1 MRNCEGA
8 LIIFYE
14 KMSAPKKKN
23 EDRSKLVMKNKKT
36 GRKSDSLIHCIP
48 QFSQVACLNI
58 LSNVGGREGLKEK
71 KPNFCNREVKTV
83 KTRKR
88 HKSTKIMLNS
98 HPICD

>member
-36 GRKSDSLIHCIP
+36 GRKSNSLIHCIP

-58 LSNVGGREGLKEK
+58 LSNVGEGGKFFAQK
-71 KPNFCNREVKTV
+71 SFTGYS
-83 KTRKR
+83 TRF
-88 HKSTKIMLNS
+88 
-98 HPICD
+98 D

>member
-1 MRNCEGA
+1 
-8 LIIFYE
+8 
-14 KMSAPKKKN
+14 MSASKKKN

-83 KTRKR
+83 KTREKTQQCKNVP
-88 HKSTKIMLNS
+88 KSPPNCVNIFGYKQYFLFLS
-98 HPICD
+98 

>member
-1 MRNCEGA
+1 
-8 LIIFYE
+8 
-14 KMSAPKKKN
+14 MSASKKKN

-36 GRKSDSLIHCIP
+36 GRKSNSLIHCIP

-71 KPNFCNREVKTV
+71 KPNFCHREVKTV

-88 HKSTKIMLNS
+88 HKSTKNMVNS